1 MNFTTEQLINILQFT
16 IDENKEKIKYS
27 KGMKL
32 TQIQKQHIK
41 SYKLE
46 IKENQRKIQQLK
58 KKEQKEF
65 LYNDYKYWK
74 DNIKLFIN
82 DYHIGLK
89 EGFYNKTLDSYL
101 EFIYDNMGSQ
111 YMEFYEKLYN
121 QMKEYKKKYYIR
133 IKKI

>member
-89 EGFYNKTLDSYL
+89 EG
-101 EFIYDNMGSQ
+101 
-111 YMEFYEKLYN
+111 LYIN
-121 QMKEYKKKYYIR
+121 
-133 IKKI
+133 